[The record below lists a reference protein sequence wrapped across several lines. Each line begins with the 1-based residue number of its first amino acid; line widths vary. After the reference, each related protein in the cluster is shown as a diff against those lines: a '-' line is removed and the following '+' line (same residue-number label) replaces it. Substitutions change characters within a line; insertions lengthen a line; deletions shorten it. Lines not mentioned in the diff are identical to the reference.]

1 MKRTVRSVKSVA
13 IVRTMK
19 SEAIEQTTKCL
30 STVRTTK
37 SEAIERTT
45 KCLSTVRT
53 TKSEVI
59 ERTTKCLST
68 VRTTKSEATKG
79 QYSKVG
85 SNRRSMVFIVGEP
98 IAKKRYDR
106 ESE

>member
-13 IVRTMK
+13 IVRTTK
-19 SEAIEQTTKCL
+19 SEAIEQ
-30 STVRTTK
+30 
-37 SEAIERTT
+37 
-45 KCLSTVRT
+45 
-53 TKSEVI
+53 
-59 ERTTKCLST
+59 TTKCLST